1 MSWFEKSAGWLVAG
15 CLLAVLIL
23 SHTCK
28 GPSGGA
34 NNQSA
39 DTVITTR
46 IDTLRDT
53 LHTTTKRIDTIKQY
67 RTYLRRDTIRDTILQ
82 SASIDTQAVLK
93 AYFTKKAITRTWQ
106 DSNIQASLTDTIAK
120 NRLMGST
127 GLDYQFTEKTTT
139 KRIRTAKTYLGGG
152 LGAGKR
158 GLSYSLKAIH
168 TRPGGPAYSLSY
180 SPALNTLQAGI
191 YVKIPDKI
199 PLIP

>member
-1 MSWFEKSAGWLVAG
+1 MFKKLAGWLVAG

-23 SHTCK
+23 SHTCS
-28 GPSGGA
+28 GPNGRA

-39 DTVITTR
+39 DTVTITR

-53 LHTTTKRIDTIKQY
+53 LHTTTKRVDTIQQY
-67 RTYLRRDTIRDTILQ
+67 RTYFRRDTIRDTILKN
-82 SASIDTQAVLK
+82 ANIDTQAIIRG
-93 AYFTKKAITRTWQ
+93 YFTEKAITRTWE
-106 DSNIQASLTDTIAK
+106 DSNIQATLTDTIAM
-120 NRLMGST
+120 NRLLGST
-127 GLDYQFTEKTTT
+127 GLDYTITNKTTT
-139 KRIRTAKTYLGGG
+139 KRIRTPKTYLGGG

-191 YVKIPDKI
+191 YVKMPDKI